1 MKRDEYIRCQ
11 KEIYFLSYW
20 KCQCLMW
27 CANKYKISSH
37 GLNSK
42 TDTGFQ
48 LCLLVCEHT
57 EAHLQHG
64 VKEHSRKVQ
73 MLWIGMYRFICPTFF
88 LLTGGRVIKGW
99 KTLKQWV
106 IYLFIMKISFFP
118 LAGGTGWMNNK
129 DKINKQA
136 NITIS
141 YRPNCYFFKKV
152 VLAQNFTV
160 LHP

>member
-1 MKRDEYIRCQ
+1 MVSWPPTHQHVIDGS
-11 KEIYFLSYW
+11 FLSDSQSGTYAVFVFSLIGMSYRIEFMLNYVQKRQKKHIMLRATLVCEKGW
-20 KCQCLMW
+20 IYSMPEWNLLFVVLKMSTFDVKCKQIQ
-27 CANKYKISSH
+27 NP
-37 GLNSK
+37 

-73 MLWIGMYRFICPTFF
+73 MLWIDMYRFICPTFF

-106 IYLFIMKISFFP
+106 IYL
-118 LAGGTGWMNNK
+118 
-129 DKINKQA
+129 
-136 NITIS
+136 
-141 YRPNCYFFKKV
+141 
-152 VLAQNFTV
+152 
-160 LHP
+160 